1 MKVVLLQIDRE
12 RTFNSLS
19 KQQTIM
25 PWKWIEQKQ
34 QEGVGARCFV
44 EPDPDHQLRTV
55 SAFTQYQTDIHLTIT
70 SCLDADYSLVLTE
83 EARPKLKKKG
93 IRESKVK
100 RAAAKLKENCGSD
113 VSGAGTGFAYSS
125 LRLTDNN
132 NKRKRAADGSFRC
145 AQPIERH
152 LAMEKEEVLGATD
165 CRLLIDEV
173 TKWKEKNPK
182 TEMPVESND
191 IPYTLFLVDKF

>member
-1 MKVVLLQIDRE
+1 
-12 RTFNSLS
+12 
-19 KQQTIM
+19 M
-25 PWKWIEQKQ
+25 PWKWIEQQ
-34 QEGVGARCFV
+34 QREGVGARHFV
-44 EPDPDHQLRTV
+44 EPDPDHQLHTV
-55 SAFTQYQTDIHLTIT
+55 SAFTQYQTDIRLTIT

-83 EARPKLKKKG
+83 EARRKLKKKG

-100 RAAAKLKENCGSD
+100 RAVAKLKENCGSD

-125 LRLTDNN
+125 FRLTDNN
-132 NKRKRAADGSFRC
+132 NKRKRAADGSFHC

-152 LAMEKEEVLGATD
+152 LAMEKEEVLGAID